1 MVNSSASETACP
13 EMRYEEGHW
22 IRSGNLEYGLRAYLE
37 QQSTS
42 YSQVKNAFVR
52 DLIGSLKGLRFLDFG
67 CGAGMF
73 MVHAAMQG
81 AALTVGVD
89 VEETVLKTARYFAGK
104 HGLADRCH
112 FICSRGFPF
121 HAAAPH
127 FDVVLIKDV
136 LEHVPHDQELLNAA
150 AGLLAPGGCMV
161 VSTQNA
167 LSLNYLIEGT
177 LRKFFRHEK
186 KWRGWDPTHL
196 RFYTP
201 GVLRGKLDEAGLKIV
216 DWRSAYIIPHKL
228 PAPASS
234 GRKFYRIEALS
245 RADRFLGRIFPFR
258 MIGWNVIVKGEKK
271 GGYGRL

>member
-1 MVNSSASETACP
+1 MVKSSASETACP
-13 EMRYEEGHW
+13 EMQYEESHW
-22 IRSGNLEYGLRAYLE
+22 IRSGNIEYALHAYLE
-37 QQSTS
+37 QQSSS
-42 YSQVKNAFVR
+42 YSQIKNAFVR
-52 DLIGSLKGLRFLDFG
+52 ELIGNLQGLRFLDFG

-81 AALTVGVD
+81 AALAVGVD
-89 VEETVLKTARYFAGK
+89 AEETVLKTARYFAGK
-104 HGLADRCH
+104 HGQADRCR
-112 FICSRGFPF
+112 FICHREFPF
-121 HAAAPH
+121 HAAAPR

-136 LEHVPHDQELLNAA
+136 LEHVPDDQELLNAA
-150 AGLLAPGGCMV
+150 AGLLAPGGRMV

-177 LRKFFRHEK
+177 LRKLFRHEK

-201 GVLRGKLDEAGLKIV
+201 GVLRHKLEDAGLKIV

-228 PAPASS
+228 SAPASS
-234 GRKFYRIEALS
+234 GRKFYRIEVFS

-258 MIGWNVIVKGEKK
+258 MMGWNVIVKGEKE